1 MGIAVAAISKI
12 DARGRVTLP
21 ASLRDSLK
29 LKPGDKIAFSQL
41 ADGTIIVRI
50 KRRRLSELGGMLTRP
65 DQPTVTIEEMSN

>member
-21 ASLRDSLK
+21 ASLRASLK

-41 ADGTIIVRI
+41 ANGTIIVHAKSQRP
-50 KRRRLSELGGMLTRP
+50 SELGGMLSQP
-65 DQPTVTIEEMSN
+65 DQPSVSVEEMRR